1 MALRDRLQ
9 TLLEPVIESLG
20 YELVLL
26 EFNSSTRHGMLRL
39 FIDRPE
45 GITLDDCERVSHE
58 VSGVLDVEDPISS
71 AYRLE
76 VSSPGMDRPLTKP
89 AHFLRF
95 TGEQVKLDLLAPR
108 NGRRRWTGWIRAVA
122 GDVVQVET
130 EVGMLEIPLVDVDR
144 ARLVP
149 VFDREQGS

>member
-1 MALRDRLQ
+1 MSLRDRLQ

-39 FIDRPE
+39 FIDRAE

-95 TGEQVKLDLLAPR
+95 TGEQAKFDLLVPR
-108 NGRRRWTGWIRAVA
+108 NGRRRWAGWIRGVA

-130 EVGMLEIPLVDVDR
+130 EVGMMEIPLVDVDR